1 MGPPD
6 KAPDRAPDE
15 VSGRVPHSAPSS
27 APNSAPIG
35 LVVARA
41 AKTLTR
47 AFEQALADAGGSQA
61 VWLTL
66 LGLKVRPASTQRQL
80 AEDLGIREATM
91 THHLN
96 GMERAGLV
104 TRRRDPDNRRVHQI
118 VVTDQGEAL
127 FHRLRE
133 AAVAFDQRLRS
144 GIPEERIDDLTES
157 LRWLT
162 DNAGPPPGTPDA

>member
-6 KAPDRAPDE
+6 KAP
-15 VSGRVPHSAPSS
+15 
-27 APNSAPIG
+27 IG
-35 LVVARA
+35 LVVVRA
-41 AKTLTR
+41 AKTLNR
-47 AFEQALADAGGSQA
+47 AFEQALAEAGGSQA
-61 VWLTL
+61 MWLTL
-66 LGLKVRPASTQRQL
+66 LGLKIRPGSTQRQL

-118 VVTDQGEAL
+118 VVTDEGEAL
-127 FHRLRE
+127 FHRLRK

-144 GIPEERIDDLTES
+144 DIPEERIDDLAET
-157 LRWLT
+157 LRWLA
-162 DNAGPPPGTPDA
+162 DNAGTLLRTLDA